1 MPDLKL
7 TEQQLTFF
15 KTFGYLAFP
24 GLVKD
29 RLDEI
34 IREFEAIFARQGGGH
49 AGKPHEGKQRSCI
62 VPFLDKSAVLSS
74 LLDDPG
80 IHGLAASLLG
90 DDFNFMPSDGNYYAG
105 DTGWHSDGWHPETL
119 HIKIAFYLD
128 PLTRDT
134 GCLRVIPGS
143 HKVGDGFAEA
153 LNKEIYQAPEKWGR
167 QGRDVPAVAL
177 ETVPGDIL
185 VFNHN
190 IKHAAFGGSGW
201 RRMFTMN
208 LCQRYPQARIQELRD
223 YLNGVSRFW
232 VERAYGD
239 IMMNTAGPQRQRH
252 LEQVMANDGHIAE
265 LSRKAKAAMAEPAR
279 G

>member
-1 MPDLKL
+1 MPDLTL
-7 TEQQLTFF
+7 TDQQLTQF

-24 GLVKD
+24 GLMKD
-29 RLDEI
+29 RIDEI
-34 IREFEAIFARQGGGH
+34 IREFEAIFVARGGGH

-62 VPFLDKSAVLSS
+62 VPFIDQSAVLSS
-74 LLDDPG
+74 LLDDPR
-80 IHGLAASLLG
+80 IHGIAAGLLG
-90 DDFNFMPSDGNYYAG
+90 DDFNFMPSDGNYYSG
-105 DTGWHSDGWHPETL
+105 ETSWHSDGWHKETM

-134 GCLRVIPGS
+134 GCLRVMPGS
-143 HKVGDGFAEA
+143 HKVGDAYAEA
-153 LNKEIYQAPEKWGR
+153 VNNEIPMCEEKWGLH
-167 QGRDVPAVAL
+167 GRDVPAVAL
-177 ETVPGDIL
+177 ETQPGDIL

-190 IKHAAFGGSGW
+190 SKHAAFGGSGW

-208 LCQRYPQARIQELRD
+208 LCQRYPEARIQELRD
-223 YLNGVSRFW
+223 YLNGISRFW
-232 VERAYGD
+232 VPRAYGE

-265 LSRKAKAAMAEPAR
+265 LSRQAKAKMAEPAR

>member
-1 MPDLKL
+1 MPDLTL
-7 TEQQLTFF
+7 TDQQLTQF

-24 GLVKD
+24 GLMKD
-29 RLDEI
+29 RIDEI
-34 IREFEAIFARQGGGH
+34 IREFEAIFVARGGGH

-62 VPFLDKSAVLSS
+62 VPFIDQSAVLSS
-74 LLDDPG
+74 LLDDPR
-80 IHGLAASLLG
+80 IHGIAAGLLG
-90 DDFNFMPSDGNYYAG
+90 DDFNFMPSDGNYYSG
-105 DTGWHSDGWHPETL
+105 ETSWHSDGWHKETM

-134 GCLRVIPGS
+134 GCLRVMPGS
-143 HKVGDGFAEA
+143 HKVGDAYAEA
-153 LNKEIYQAPEKWGR
+153 VNNEIPMCEEKWGLH
-167 QGRDVPAVAL
+167 GRDVPAVAL
-177 ETVPGDIL
+177 ETQPGDIL

-190 IKHAAFGGSGW
+190 TKHAAFGGSGW

-208 LCQRYPQARIQELRD
+208 LCQRYPEARIQELRD
-223 YLNGVSRFW
+223 YLNGISRFW
-232 VERAYGD
+232 VPRAYGE

-265 LSRKAKAAMAEPAR
+265 LSRQAKAKMAEPAR